1 MICIGSFTVCA
12 EVGVPGTVGA
22 SPSEENLAAAVV

>member
-1 MICIGSFTVCA
+1 MICTDSFTVCA
-12 EVGVPGTVGA
+12 EVGASGTVGA